1 MIYMVPLP
9 SQPAPSPNDRTD
21 RRATNSTV
29 QAWREAAAWMARK
42 HRLPRMARAQIVLT
56 MTPADRRRRDA
67 TNLYAALKACEDGL
81 VDAGILRD
89 DSSAYVPETG
99 CRIYPPDPSLD
110 NHRWTLEIHDLSDDV
125 A

>member
-21 RRATNSTV
+21 RRATNTTV

-42 HRLPRMARAQIVLT
+42 HRLPRMARAEIVLT
-56 MTPADRRRRDA
+56 MTPADRRLRDA

-81 VDAGILRD
+81 VDAGVLRD
-89 DSSAYVPETG
+89 DDWRYVAMTG
-99 CRIYPPDPSLD
+99 CRIDTPDPDLAD
-110 NHRWTLEIHDLSDDV
+110 HAWTLEIHDLSDDV